1 MCVSVHRNSDTFLY
15 MEVICPACGVLSIK
29 RFHFAYIA
37 VCDGA
42 GGLLT
47 GVELP
52 F

>member
-1 MCVSVHRNSDTFLY
+1 
-15 MEVICPACGVLSIK
+15 MEVICPAFGVLFIK
-29 RFHFAYIA
+29 RFHFA